1 MTVADL
7 MRRHLRTV
15 SVDATVADV
24 VQTLAAARVSALPV
38 VDRLGRAVGVVSSRG
53 VLKAQATVHGPVER
67 EHLFQATRVLEIME
81 AWPPTIGPDAAAAA
95 AAREML
101 RHGTQRLFVERAGAL
116 VGVISQTDLVA
127 ALAAGW
133 PADATLV

>member
-7 MRRHLRTV
+7 MRRHVRTV
-15 SVDATVADV
+15 SVDATIADV

-38 VDRLGRAVGVVSSRG
+38 VDRLGRAVR
-53 VLKAQATVHGPVER
+53 
-67 EHLFQATRVLEIME
+67 
-81 AWPPTIGPDAAAAA
+81 
-95 AAREML
+95 
-101 RHGTQRLFVERAGAL
+101 VERAGAL